1 VAKVNKGVGQLAGV
15 LTEILT
21 IDKDTYVEQITLD
34 VFGFSRGAAAAR
46 HFVSLLRN
54 ERPLAARLGAPRAKV
69 VIKFVGVFDTVSS
82 YGVGLSFGSS
92 VAELGLALGGVP
104 QKVVHLT
111 AGDECRENFSLTD
124 ISSSLGSGYEL
135 TLPGVHSDVG
145 GGYGEVE
152 DETRTFSTGERA
164 RLLGQGWYTPAQLR
178 DSTIVLP
185 VTSPYVSPATVPCL
199 VGTRRALRWH
209 YQFIP
214 LRLMATYAQAHGVS
228 WQPLRPGSRFGK
240 YALSPGHELLPVQAA
255 IEAAAAGHGGAGGT
269 RSPSS
274 SSRSGPRWPTAC
286 ATPTCTSRSAT
297 ASAWAPTSSRAS
309 PAAGCSPASG
319 PRLSSL
325 PLCLL
330 LPLLSTLCRCAVLG
344 LLSALAACG
353 QSSPS
358 SSSSS
363 RSMHTYQT
371 EKFLLTAGPCA
382 ADGYW
387 VTIQSGV
394 FIGSDGKAFSV
405 PSGHTLE
412 GNWGTSG
419 TVWSSGDDRHPAPA
433 RLSLTWF
440 AYAEDK
446 FYQGEFLLPQE
457 RIYQLLKQARGI
469 FPNRNR

>member
-1 VAKVNKGVGQLAGV
+1 LEALNLKRKTTRKEISLYIEGIGTLDDDDDTTRGAAFGSGATGIVAKVNKGVGQLAGV

-21 IDKDTYVEQITLD
+21 SDKDTYVEQITLD

-124 ISSSLGSGYEL
+124 ISSSIGGGYEL

-214 LRLMATYAQAHGVS
+214 LRLMATYAQQHGVS

-325 PLCLL
+325 PLCL
-330 LPLLSTLCRCAVLG
+330 P
-344 LLSALAACG
+344 
-353 QSSPS
+353 SSPCFP
-358 SSSSS
+358 
-363 RSMHTYQT
+363 RCVG
-371 EKFLLTAGPCA
+371 AP
-382 ADGYW
+382 
-387 VTIQSGV
+387 
-394 FIGSDGKAFSV
+394 FS
-405 PSGHTLE
+405 
-412 GNWGTSG
+412 
-419 TVWSSGDDRHPAPA
+419 AC
-433 RLSLTWF
+433 
-440 AYAEDK
+440 
-446 FYQGEFLLPQE
+446 
-457 RIYQLLKQARGI
+457 
-469 FPNRNR
+469 